1 MEVRC
6 ILPASSGMWAAFWL
20 MNGGVYNVDGS
31 GKDGT
36 EIDVFESPCYDTHR
50 FGLDQVSVNLH
61 YDVYENNHMY
71 EHVGRYFIEND
82 PYKEYNTYGVEWNE
96 NEYIFYI
103 NQKEAGRS
111 SFGGVSQNPE
121 YLLLSLEI
129 AGKDGVSSEDPT
141 GKGRMKYSGDGPTE
155 FKVDYVRCYQY
166 K

>member
-1 MEVRC
+1 M
-6 ILPASSGMWAAFWL
+6 MDD
-20 MNGGVYNVDGS
+20 N
-31 GKDGT
+31 
-36 EIDVFESPCYDTHR
+36 
-50 FGLDQVSVNLH
+50 
-61 YDVYENNHMY
+61 
-71 EHVGRYFIEND
+71 GRYFIENN

-96 NEYIFYI
+96 NGYIFYI

-129 AGKDGVSSEDPT
+129 EGKDGVSSEDPT
-141 GKGRMKYSGDGPTE
+141 GTGRMKYSAGGPTE

>member
-1 MEVRC
+1 
-6 ILPASSGMWAAFWL
+6 
-20 MNGGVYNVDGS
+20 
-31 GKDGT
+31 
-36 EIDVFESPCYDTHR
+36 
-50 FGLDQVSVNLH
+50 
-61 YDVYENNHMY
+61 
-71 EHVGRYFIEND
+71 

-111 SFGGVSQNPE
+111 SFGGVPQNPE